1 MVDLNHCD
9 FTGFEPIFIWNESL
23 STRQSWIGN
32 RLTSTKNIRL
42 SIRITFLQNN
52 TNEIEKKIRLKMQS
66 FIHQWMQKSISTT
79 IQSNFRNKIQPNSM
93 RNHF

>member
-52 TNEIEKKIRLKMQS
+52 TNEIEKEKPFENAIVHS
-66 FIHQWMQKSISTT
+66 
-79 IQSNFRNKIQPNSM
+79 SM
-93 RNHF
+93 NAKEHFNNDSKQFS